1 DTLQALKKAIEENA
15 DLRRQAEDYFNEK
28 ANNLAK
34 ELLGTATIENGIKIV
49 SMRGVRL
56 PDLVKTV
63 AFNVRALSPEHTAFI
78 GATTDPSGKPLLT
91 VMLTEDLVKSG
102 LNASTI
108 VREAAKSIKGGGGG
122 QPGFAQA
129 GGKNADG
136 IAIASDSMRNA
147 IK

>member
-1 DTLQALKKAIEENA
+1 MASWIPYCGSLTKKFFDKHNI
-15 DLRRQAEDYFNEK
+15 RAEDYFNEK

-108 VREAAKSIKGGGGG
+108 VREAAKSIKGGGGRLRESG
-122 QPGFAQA
+122 CGER
-129 GGKNADG
+129 
-136 IAIASDSMRNA
+136 MRNIIWA
-147 IK
+147 L